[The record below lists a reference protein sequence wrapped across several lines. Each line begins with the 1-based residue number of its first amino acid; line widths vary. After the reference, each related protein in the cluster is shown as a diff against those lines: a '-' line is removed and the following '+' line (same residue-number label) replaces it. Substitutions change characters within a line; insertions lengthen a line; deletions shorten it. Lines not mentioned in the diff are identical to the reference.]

1 MDKFLD
7 RFKPKQAKAN
17 NGNLFGNLFGSSSN
31 NFNGQGHSLGGSQ
44 IGEIIPVE
52 LAEDGP
58 LGIKI
63 EKRPNAAAIVN
74 MVVEGS
80 QADKAGIKRGD
91 ILCFAGTSGKEEI
104 MYDEFLSL
112 AKSLQRPLA
121 FEVRRIKTKT
131 VAQDNEKMSADAYA
145 RKQAMIAAAEAREKA
160 HKKMMKPI
168 RKIDSKVSEMTTGS
182 ASTEA
187 QQPLS
192 EEAKQAIAA
201 AKSQEE
207 KLAVE
212 LGYNPYEANKMN
224 AGQARNTTVAINH
237 GSIQAKESDEALTSQ
252 PKSTDDSSSELFQ
265 QAFEMV
271 VTSNDHA
278 AVVKSFGILRK
289 LIVNATTKGQLDND
303 ESSKFRRVRLDNP
316 KINEAV
322 VQTEGALDLLL
333 SVNFQ
338 LAEDDGAS
346 LLVYPPGTPGPPWLQ
361 QALEQLEQYITS

>member
-7 RFKPKQAKAN
+7 RFKPKQTKAN
-17 NGNLFGNLFGSSSN
+17 NGNLLGNLFGGN
-31 NFNGQGHSLGGSQ
+31 NTFAGQGHSLGGSHG
-44 IGEIIPVE
+44 GETIPIE
-52 LAEDGP
+52 LSEAGP

-80 QADKAGIKRGD
+80 QAEKAGIQRGD
-91 ILCFAGTSGKEEI
+91 VLCFAGTSGKEEI

-112 AKSLQRPLA
+112 ARSSQRPLA
-121 FEVRRIKTKT
+121 FDVRRIKTKN
-131 VAQDNEKMSADAYA
+131 APKDSEQMSADSYA

-168 RKIDSKVSEMTTGS
+168 RKSDSKVSE
-182 ASTEA
+182 ASSTISNDT

-207 KLAVE
+207 KLAAE
-212 LGYNPYEANKMN
+212 LGYNPYETNKMN
-224 AGQARNTTVAINH
+224 AGQARNATVALNH
-237 GSIQAKESDEALTSQ
+237 GSMHAKESHEPSQ
-252 PKSTDDSSSELFQ
+252 TPPLPAHRPSEQFQ
-265 QAFEMV
+265 QAFESV
-271 VTSNDHA
+271 VTGNDHA
-278 AVVKSFGILRK
+278 NVVKSFLILKK
-289 LIVNATTKGQLDND
+289 LIVNATTKGQLDAED
-303 ESSKFRRVRLDNP
+303 SSKFRRIRLDNT

-333 SVNFQ
+333 SVDFQ
-338 LAEDDGAS
+338 LAEDDGTS
-346 LLVYPPGTPGPPWLQ
+346 LLVYPPGNTGPVWLV
-361 QALEQLEQYITS
+361 QALEQLEQYAKS